1 MSNVKI
7 PTSTNYRDRLIESL
21 QDPIEAAA
29 YLEVTLEHDL
39 EDPIPDLL
47 RSVLSNVVMAK
58 EHVNELSATTKDLY
72 VSLDRVLV
80 ASKGTEIYGLIDLLD
95 ALGFRLAV
103 VPKDE

>member
-7 PTSTNYRDRLIESL
+7 PISTNYRDRLIESL

-47 RSVLSNVVMAK
+47 RSVLSNVVIAQ
-58 EHVNELSATTKDLY
+58 ERVNDLSTTTKDLH

-80 ASKGTEIYGLIDLLD
+80 ESKGREIYGLIDLLD